1 MKLVGVIDADLGLAH
16 GDPRAAEKTFQLLAQ
31 VTGRAGRVTGGG
43 RGFLQTYSPD
53 HPVLKALMS
62 QDRDAFYAAEIEAR
76 RAAGL
81 PPFGRLAALVIS
93 GPDKMAAEGYA
104 RALVR
109 AAPNEG
115 AVTLLGP
122 AEAALAMVR
131 GRYRFRLLMIA
142 PRQFDLQGYI
152 RHWLANVPKATK
164 GLRVQV
170 DIDPQHFL

>member
-1 MKLVGVIDADLGLAH
+1 VVDADLGLAH

-43 RGFLQTYSPD
+43 RGFLQTYSAE
-53 HPVLKALMS
+53 HPVIKALLS
-62 QDRDAFYAAEIEAR
+62 NDKHAFYQAEIEVR

-81 PPFGRLAALVIS
+81 PPFGRLAAVVIS
-93 GPDKMAAEGYA
+93 GPDKVFAEGYA
-104 RALVR
+104 RQLVR
-109 AAPNEG
+109 AAPQDT

-131 GRYRFRLLMIA
+131 GRYRFRLLAMA
-142 PRQFDLQGYI
+142 PRQYDLQSYLRG
-152 RHWLANVPKATK
+152 WLAAGPKPSK
-164 GLRVQV
+164 GLRVQI

>member
-43 RGFLQTYSPD
+43 KGFLQTYNAD
-53 HPVLKALMS
+53 HPVINALLS
-62 QDRDAFYAAEIEAR
+62 SDKNAFYQAEIEAR
-76 RAAGL
+76 RVAGL
-81 PPFGRLAALVIS
+81 PPFGRLAAVVVS
-93 GPDKMAAEGYA
+93 GPDKIFAEGFS

-109 AAPNEG
+109 SAPQDQ

-131 GRYRFRLLMIA
+131 GRYRYRLLAMA
-142 PRQFDLQGYI
+142 PRQFDLQSFL
-152 RHWLANVPKATK
+152 RVWLANGPKPSK